1 MTGGTSADGAVVRRL
16 GVVALVLLA
25 VVVGVAGVV
34 QARDDAP
41 TYDEPVYVAA
51 GLLALTQHDLDFN
64 AEHPPLAKAVAAIPV
79 LATSWTLPPGH
90 VDGVN
95 DERTYS
101 AQFLRAQGDHL
112 AAVTLASRLVPIGEL
127 LVVALLLALLGRQL
141 VSWGGGLVAA
151 AVWLLSPMTLG
162 LGHLDGVD
170 LPFAMAV
177 VVYAGALLHARHHDG
192 RRSTAL
198 LGVALGL
205 CLATSMLGLVLVPV
219 TLVVMV
225 VQRRGRGALQWLFA
239 SAVAWAVLW
248 LSYLVLDLGVGRR
261 FLLPR
266 PFVDGLEFLRTN
278 DTVPAHG
285 YLLGQ
290 AWIGGQWWFWP
301 GSFLV
306 KLTTPVLLVLVL
318 APVCWRLVDRARR
331 RDAVVVLAVPALELL
346 VVVMTTPR
354 DLGVRYLLPVLA
366 LWCVG
371 AAPGVLVLRRTSA
384 RVVGGVAAVVAALM
398 LATSLPH
405 SLAYT
410 SPPFTPA
417 YRVATDSNVDW
428 GQDLGLLRAWSV
440 GRQPYVAWF
449 GPRGTSYAD
458 VPGARDLA
466 AAPLSSVTGW
476 VAVSA
481 TRLTSAAP
489 EQLSWLRAY
498 CPVGTLGGSI
508 VLYRFASPPTSDPG
522 PTAPAFFCSGDV
534 STRAP

>member
-1 MTGGTSADGAVVRRL
+1 MTVEPAADGVAVRRL
-16 GVVALVLLA
+16 AVVAFVLLA
-25 VVVGVAGVV
+25 IVVAVAALV
-34 QARDDAP
+34 QARDDSP
-41 TYDEPVYVAA
+41 TYDEPVYVSA
-51 GLLALTQHDLDFN
+51 GLLALTQHDLDYN
-64 AEHPPLAKAVAAIPV
+64 AEHPPIAKAIAAIPV
-79 LATSWTLPPGH
+79 LATSWTLPSGH
-90 VDGVN
+90 ADGSN
-95 DERTYS
+95 DERSYS
-101 AQFLRAQGDHL
+101 AKFLQAQGDHL
-112 AAVTLASRLVPIGEL
+112 AAVTLASRLVPVGEL
-127 LVVALLLALLGRQL
+127 LVVALLLVLLGRQL
-141 VSWGGGLVAA
+141 VSWGGGLLAGA
-151 AVWLLSPMTLG
+151 LWLLSPMTLG

-170 LPFAMAV
+170 LPFTLAV
-177 VVYAGALLHARHHDG
+177 VIYAGALLHARHHDD

-219 TLVVMV
+219 TLALLVAHRG
-225 VQRRGRGALQWLFA
+225 RRGAAQWLVA
-239 SAVAWAVLW
+239 AVLAWAVLW
-248 LSYLVLDLGVGRR
+248 LSYLVLDLAVGQRY
-261 FLLPR
+261 LLPR

-278 DTVPAHG
+278 DTVPANG

-290 AWIGGQWWFWP
+290 AWVGGQWWFWP
-301 GSFLV
+301 GSLLV
-306 KLTTPVLLVLVL
+306 KLTTPVLLVLL
-318 APVCWRLVDRARR
+318 LSPLCWRLVERARR
-331 RDAVVVLAVPALELL
+331 RDALVVLAVPGVALL

-366 LWCVG
+366 LWCVA

-384 RVVGGVAAVVAALM
+384 RVLGAAAVAVAVVM

-410 SPPFTPA
+410 SPPFVPP

-428 GQDLGLLRAWSV
+428 GQDLGLLQAWSV
-440 GRQPYVAWF
+440 GRQPWVAWF

-458 VPGARDLA
+458 VPGARDLTTV
-466 AAPLSSVTGW
+466 PVSSVTGW

-508 VLYRFASPPTSDPG
+508 VLYRFTSPPTSDPG
-522 PTAPAFFCSGDV
+522 PTAPAPPCDGDV
-534 STRAP
+534 STRNP